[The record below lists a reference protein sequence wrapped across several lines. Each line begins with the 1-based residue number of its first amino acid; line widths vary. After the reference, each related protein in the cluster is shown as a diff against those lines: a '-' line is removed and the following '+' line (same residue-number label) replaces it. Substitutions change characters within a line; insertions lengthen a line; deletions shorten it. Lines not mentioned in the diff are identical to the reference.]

1 MKQIRLITG
10 IPSQLETQDLS
21 SAHVLLVELLE
32 VNNRNREVLL
42 YLHSLYLLH
51 TLIVWCGLGWLPYL
65 EQGEPDVTEKHTQS

>member
-10 IPSQLETQDLS
+10 IPSQLETQDRELS

-51 TLIVWCGLGWLPYL
+51 TLIV
-65 EQGEPDVTEKHTQS
+65 